1 LFLRKPL
8 FAVAQGTAAAG
19 ELSGE
24 RALHGSQSF
33 DFLLDEKHFRFGGIS
48 PELMRRHTAL
58 SGRNNCFDFR
68 ESEAALARVQDEGQ
82 AGLRFAIV
90 LTPARDSSG
99 WCKDTDSLV
108 EAQRRGAHPGG
119 VRELADRH
127 RKKPVDLNCSSTVS
141 VADMKSMLLFSILT
155 ATAGLVWWAM
165 AQKPPALRQSPK
177 KELPASCTLLAMS
190 PDDRSLHLKRLESL
204 RRAGRL
210 QRIVPEGFVFQV
222 DLREMPYEDL
232 QLWMSDEQRCCSFLR
247 MESNIRSDSL
257 AEVTVVSPP
266 ELRSEVMQTF
276 GFKNGVME

>member
-1 LFLRKPL
+1 
-8 FAVAQGTAAAG
+8 
-19 ELSGE
+19 
-24 RALHGSQSF
+24 LHGSQSF
-33 DFLLDEKHFRFGGIS
+33 YFLLDEKHFRFGGIS
-48 PELMRRHTAL
+48 PELMRRDTAL

-90 LTPARDSSG
+90 LTPARDSPG
-99 WCKDTDSLV
+99 WGKDTDSFV
-108 EAQRRGAHPGG
+108 EAQRRGAHPAG

-155 ATAGLVWWAM
+155 AAAGLVWWAI
-165 AQKPPALRQSPK
+165 AQKPPALRQSPE
-177 KELPASCTLLAMS
+177 KELPANCTLLAMS

-204 RRAGRL
+204 RQAGRL

-232 QLWMSDEQRCCSFLR
+232 QVWMSDEQRCCSFLR

-276 GFKNGVME
+276 GLRTE